1 MCAGV
6 EVGCVGVE
14 IGCGG
19 WRGVHAPCDCVCF
32 FAVDSGPSGGEGEV
46 SLESVKALGLLV
58 AGMDAAGVV
67 RPLEELASLHSEARA
82 AGYSKVRM
90 YTVVHHNTHSISS

>member
-1 MCAGV
+1 ML
-6 EVGCVGVE
+6 
-14 IGCGG
+14 
-19 WRGVHAPCDCVCF
+19 APCDCVHF

-67 RPLEELASLHSEARA
+67 RPLEELASLHSEAKA
-82 AGYSKVRM
+82 AGFSKVQIL
-90 YTVVHHNTHSISS
+90 YTATHTLYEQHVLTLRLCVCVVRSASLAR

>member
-1 MCAGV
+1 MGWV
-6 EVGCVGVE
+6 EVDCVGR
-14 IGCGG
+14 
-19 WRGVHAPCDCVCF
+19 WRYLLHCDCFYF

-67 RPLEELASLHSEARA
+67 RPLEELASLHSEAKA
-82 AGYSKVRM
+82 AGFSKVRTL
-90 YTVVHHNTHSISS
+90 YTVTHTV

>member
-1 MCAGV
+1 MGGV
-6 EVGCVGVE
+6 L
-14 IGCGG
+14 
-19 WRGVHAPCDCVCF
+19 AACDCVYF

-67 RPLEELASLHSEARA
+67 RPLEELASLHSEAKA
-82 AGYSKVRM
+82 AGFSKVRTL
-90 YTVVHHNTHSISS
+90 YTVTHTV